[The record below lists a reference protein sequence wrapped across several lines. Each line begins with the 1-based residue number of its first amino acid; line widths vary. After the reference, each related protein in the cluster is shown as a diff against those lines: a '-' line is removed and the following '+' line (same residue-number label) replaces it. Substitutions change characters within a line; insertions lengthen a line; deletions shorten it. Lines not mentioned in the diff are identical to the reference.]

1 MRLHREDFEILK
13 VIGRGAFGEVAVVKL
28 KNADKVFAM
37 KILNKWE
44 MLKRAETACFREER
58 DVLVNGDNKWITA
71 LHYAFQDDNNLYLVM
86 DYYVGGDLLTL
97 LSKFEDRLP
106 EDMARFYL
114 AEMVI
119 AIDSVHQLHY
129 GQSVRDDRVSPD
141 CGLLNELYKQVTV
154 SSRNDGKGRVCL
166 YVLLIRIKVQNTMDR
181 EKVLKA
187 PEENNISHTRKN
199 NWNDLRFLIKG
210 WEWGCGEG
218 GALPKSGYIL

>member
-1 MRLHREDFEILK
+1 MRLHKEDFEILK

-58 DVLVNGDNKWITA
+58 DVLVNGDNQWITT
-71 LHYAFQDDNNLYLVM
+71 LHYAFQDENYLYLVM

-129 GQSVRDDRVSPD
+129 VHRPVISLLSKLLPEVVSD
-141 CGLLNELYKQVTV
+141 
-154 SSRNDGKGRVCL
+154 
-166 YVLLIRIKVQNTMDR
+166 
-181 EKVLKA
+181 
-187 PEENNISHTRKN
+187 
-199 NWNDLRFLIKG
+199 
-210 WEWGCGEG
+210 
-218 GALPKSGYIL
+218 